1 MRITKETHRTAIRSE
16 QIIDKAMTALNALS
30 LDVLAGDVELRTELD
45 SFFAG
50 LEVARMKH
58 QEVIDA
64 AKAARDTVDPLLI
77 NRCLDRLGKLQ
88 NELERKNTELHR
100 MSVAYDK
107 RLRDA
112 MTARE
117 PVELFRPLDRA
128 PTPEDEI
135 RIARERVLIN
145 LEIERIQTFLGTS
158 PFFDFSL
165 LDGTA
170 LESFVP
176 A

>member
-1 MRITKETHRTAIRSE
+1 MKITKETHRTAIKSE
-16 QIIDKAMTALNALS
+16 QLLDKAMTALNALS

-50 LEVARMKH
+50 LEVARLKH

-77 NRCLDRLGKLQ
+77 SRCLDRLGKLQ
-88 NELERKNTELHR
+88 NELEQKNTELHR
-100 MSVAYDK
+100 MNVAYDK

-117 PVELFRPLDRA
+117 PIELFRPLDRA

-170 LESFVP
+170 LESFVR